1 MAEPILLQPTGLV
14 ILFLRSLKTYLRN
27 LPALLL
33 LGIILLLPALIIFG
47 IVAVLLVEMENTF
60 GFILYILAVIA
71 VYVVFFYFYACAT
84 LAVSLSIIGLKAGVI
99 QILRRIGGKV
109 GIQIFGTGLL
119 LTLIIYGGLLLL
131 IIPGIIWMIR
141 YQFALPI
148 VVLERTAYKSALR
161 RSKQLVDGSWWRLFG
176 AMWIGI
182 LCFYVIAFLFGVIL
196 YIPLRFLGVQQELA
210 FNIAL
215 LGIYF
220 AMPITFIYPVHLY
233 YDLRV
238 RKEAFNVETIREAV

>member
-33 LGIILLLPALIIFG
+33 LGIILLLPASIILG
-47 IVAVLLVEMENTF
+47 IGAVLAVEMGNTF
-60 GFILYILAVIA
+60 GFILFILAFIA
-71 VYVVFFYFYACAT
+71 ANAVFFYFYACAT
-84 LAVSLSIIGLKAGVI
+84 LVVSLSIIGLKAGVI
-99 QILRRIGGKV
+99 QILRRISGKV
-109 GIQIFGTGLL
+109 SIQIFGTGLL
-119 LTLIIYGGLLLL
+119 LTLIIYGGLFLL
-131 IIPGIIWMIR
+131 IIPGIIWLIR

-161 RSKQLVDGSWWRLFG
+161 RSRQLVDGSWWRLFG
-176 AMWIGI
+176 AMWVGV
-182 LCFYVIAFLFGVIL
+182 LCFYVIVLLFIVIL
-196 YIPLRFLGVQQELA
+196 YIPL
-210 FNIAL
+210 AL
-215 LGIYF
+215 LGVPEKLAYRIASLAFYF
-220 AMPITFIYPVHLY
+220 AMPVLFIYPVHLY